1 MAHIVILGAGLGG
14 MPAAYEAKA
23 LLGAEHRV
31 TVINASAD
39 FQFVPSNPWL
49 AVGWRQRRD
58 ISFPIASYLARK
70 NIDFIAQVVTQIDA
84 EARRLT
90 LADGRHVDYDW
101 LIITTGP
108 QLAFDD
114 VPGAGPETGYTQS
127 ICHLSH
133 AETCHEDFKRLCADP
148 GPVIIGALPG
158 ASCFGPAYEY
168 AMILD
173 TELRRRKLRSKVP
186 ILYVTPEPYLG
197 HLGLDGVGDSKGIM
211 EHEFREQGIRWI
223 TNART
228 TRISAGVM
236 QVEELDAQ
244 GQVIKTHE
252 LPFRHSMM
260 LPAFKGM
267 AAVAAVPELCNARG
281 FVIVDEFQRSPKY
294 KSIYAA
300 GVCIAI
306 PPVGPTPVPCGV
318 PKTGYMIESMVTA
331 IVHNIEEELQ
341 GRLPRHKG
349 SWQALCL
356 ADFGRTGAMFAAI
369 PQIPPRDTNW
379 FVSGRWVHYAKIA
392 FEKYFIRKMKIGSS
406 EPMYEKYMMKL
417 IGFKRLQDKILPRKG

>member
-1 MAHIVILGAGLGG
+1 MAHIVIVGAGLGG

-23 LLGAEHRV
+23 LLGTEHRV
-31 TVINASAD
+31 SVINASPD

-49 AVGWRQRRD
+49 AVGWRKREQ
-58 ISFPIASYLARK
+58 ICFPIRPHLASK
-70 NIDFIAQVVTQIDA
+70 GIDFYDQAVREIDA
-84 EARRLT
+84 QGKRLT
-90 LADGRHVDYDW
+90 LVDGRTLVYDW

-108 QLAFDD
+108 QLAFSD
-114 VPGAGPETGYTQS
+114 VPGAGPEQGYTQS
-127 ICHLSH
+127 ICNIDH

-148 GPVIIGALPG
+148 GPVIVGALPG

-186 ILYVTPEPYLG
+186 LTYVTPEPYIG

-228 TRISAGVM
+228 TRIEAGVM
-236 QVEELDAQ
+236 HVEELDMQ

-260 LPAFKGM
+260 LPAFKGVD
-267 AAVAAVPELCNARG
+267 AVAAVPGLCNPRG
-281 FVIVDEFQRSPKY
+281 FVIVDAFQRSPTY
-294 KSIYAA
+294 PSIYSA

-306 PPVGPTPVPCGV
+306 APVGPTPVPCGV

-331 IVHNIEEELQ
+331 IVHNIAEELA
-341 GRLPRHKG
+341 GRQPSHKG

-379 FVSGRWVHYAKIA
+379 FASGRWVHYAKIA
-392 FEKYFIRKMKIGSS
+392 FEKYFIRKMKNGNS
-406 EPMYEKYMMKL
+406 EPVYEKYVMKL
-417 IGFKRLQDKILPRKG
+417 IGFKRLQDKIMPGR